1 MKSGEVRE
9 GRDDCARFHP
19 HQILIPDEG
28 GHQRDPQRPSRDPRE
43 IAPRSIR
50 GHQRDPQTQSRDPRE
65 IAPRSI
71 RGHQRDPQTQSAEH
85 QPSIQPPHEIRVPKH
100 QELVAASGLISAQRC
115 SSVLIRVHQCSSGL
129 IIGSTGLI
137 RAHQGTEAPRT
148 GRVGS
153 SVAHAACT
161 RCTSMW
167 SGTWWPRRIGSSCAC
182 IGPPPRWAGGAASRA
197 A

>member
-1 MKSGEVRE
+1 MLLCRLGAVRALGLLVPLCRGLALGGICHPTAQVKSSEVRE
-9 GRDDCARFHP
+9 GRDDCARIHP
-19 HQILIPDEG
+19 HEILIPDEG
-28 GHQRDPQRPSRDPRE
+28 GHQGDPQRP
-43 IAPRSIR
+43 
-50 GHQRDPQTQSRDPRE
+50 
-65 IAPRSI
+65 
-71 RGHQRDPQTQSAEH
+71 SAEH

-115 SSVLIRVHQCSSGL
+115 SSVLIRAHQGSSGL

-137 RAHQGTEAPRT
+137 RAHQGTGAPRT

-161 RCTSMW
+161 RCTSTW